1 MLFSLIPADDMTE
14 KNWQK
19 WKILDDYVI
28 LRHKNTSGFII
39 VKGRK
44 DVNAIE
50 RREFSMMSKEYC
62 RYIRTYS
69 ELEGLQ
75 HAHTLVY
82 CGAAAAQGVV
92 MELRQEQDGRVRRS
106 AVLLQDS
113 FARAMQLLR
122 YLCENSIGLEQ
133 WLDVLDD
140 AGQSYELLE
149 NAGEAGIVPDFTGK
163 NLEFCAICRF

>member
-1 MLFSLIPADDMTE
+1 
-14 KNWQK
+14 
-19 WKILDDYVI
+19 
-28 LRHKNTSGFII
+28 
-39 VKGRK
+39 
-44 DVNAIE
+44 
-50 RREFSMMSKEYC
+50 MMSKEYC

-113 FARAMQLLR
+113 FARAMQTASVWSSGWTFWTMQARVMNCWKMQARPGWFPTLPGKTWNFVPYAGFELQILLQITQ
-122 YLCENSIGLEQ
+122 LTHGC
-133 WLDVLDD
+133 
-140 AGQSYELLE
+140 
-149 NAGEAGIVPDFTGK
+149 GEFI
-163 NLEFCAICRF
+163 L

>member
-1 MLFSLIPADDMTE
+1 
-14 KNWQK
+14 
-19 WKILDDYVI
+19 
-28 LRHKNTSGFII
+28 
-39 VKGRK
+39 
-44 DVNAIE
+44 
-50 RREFSMMSKEYC
+50 MMSKEYC

-82 CGAAAAQGVV
+82 CGAAAAQGVA

-149 NAGEAGIVPDFTGK
+149 NAGETGMVPDFTGK

>member
-1 MLFSLIPADDMTE
+1 M
-14 KNWQK
+14 
-19 WKILDDYVI
+19 DDYVI
-28 LRHKNTSGFII
+28 LRHKNTSEFII

-50 RREFSMMSKEYC
+50 RRELSMMSKEYC

-92 MELRQEQDGRVRRS
+92 MELRSE
-106 AVLLQDS
+106 
-113 FARAMQLLR
+113 
-122 YLCENSIGLEQ
+122 
-133 WLDVLDD
+133 
-140 AGQSYELLE
+140 EL
-149 NAGEAGIVPDFTGK
+149 V
-163 NLEFCAICRF
+163 

>member
-1 MLFSLIPADDMTE
+1 
-14 KNWQK
+14 
-19 WKILDDYVI
+19 
-28 LRHKNTSGFII
+28 
-39 VKGRK
+39 
-44 DVNAIE
+44 
-50 RREFSMMSKEYC
+50 MMSKEYC

-113 FARAMQLLR
+113 LPGQCSCCATCVKQHRFGA
-122 YLCENSIGLEQ
+122 
-133 WLDVLDD
+133 V
-140 AGQSYELLE
+140 AGRSGRCRPEL
-149 NAGEAGIVPDFTGK
+149 
-163 NLEFCAICRF
+163 

>member
-1 MLFSLIPADDMTE
+1 
-14 KNWQK
+14 
-19 WKILDDYVI
+19 
-28 LRHKNTSGFII
+28 
-39 VKGRK
+39 
-44 DVNAIE
+44 
-50 RREFSMMSKEYC
+50 MMSKEYC

-122 YLCENSIGLEQ
+122 YLCENSIG
-133 WLDVLDD
+133 
-140 AGQSYELLE
+140 QSYELLE
-149 NAGEAGIVPDFTGK
+149 NAGVAGTVPDFTGK
-163 NLEFCAICRF
+163 NLDFCAICRF

>member
-1 MLFSLIPADDMTE
+1 
-14 KNWQK
+14 
-19 WKILDDYVI
+19 
-28 LRHKNTSGFII
+28 
-39 VKGRK
+39 
-44 DVNAIE
+44 
-50 RREFSMMSKEYC
+50 MMSKEYC

-82 CGAAAAQGVV
+82 C
-92 MELRQEQDGRVRRS
+92 GRVRRS

-149 NAGEAGIVPDFTGK
+149 NAGEAGTVPDFTGK
-163 NLEFCAICRF
+163 NLDFCAICRF

>member
-1 MLFSLIPADDMTE
+1 
-14 KNWQK
+14 
-19 WKILDDYVI
+19 
-28 LRHKNTSGFII
+28 
-39 VKGRK
+39 
-44 DVNAIE
+44 
-50 RREFSMMSKEYC
+50 MMSKEYC

-122 YLCENSIGLEQ
+122 YLCENGVGPEQ
-133 WLDVLDD
+133 WLEVLEDVHQPYQVLDT
-140 AGQSYELLE
+140 SK
-149 NAGEAGIVPDFTGK
+149 NAINIAEEPV
-163 NLEFCAICRF
+163 FCGICRF

>member
-1 MLFSLIPADDMTE
+1 
-14 KNWQK
+14 
-19 WKILDDYVI
+19 
-28 LRHKNTSGFII
+28 
-39 VKGRK
+39 
-44 DVNAIE
+44 
-50 RREFSMMSKEYC
+50 MMSKEYC

-113 FARAMQLLR
+113 LPGQCSCCATCVKTASGWSSGWTFWTMQARVMNCWKMQAWPGRFPTLPGKTWIFVPYAGFELQILLQITQLTHER
-122 YLCENSIGLEQ
+122 
-133 WLDVLDD
+133 
-140 AGQSYELLE
+140 
-149 NAGEAGIVPDFTGK
+149 GEFI
-163 NLEFCAICRF
+163 L

>member
-1 MLFSLIPADDMTE
+1 
-14 KNWQK
+14 
-19 WKILDDYVI
+19 
-28 LRHKNTSGFII
+28 
-39 VKGRK
+39 
-44 DVNAIE
+44 
-50 RREFSMMSKEYC
+50 MMSKEYC

-75 HAHTLVY
+75 HANTLVY

-122 YLCENSIGLEQ
+122 YLCENSVGLEQ

-149 NAGEAGIVPDFTGK
+149 NAGAAGIFPDFTGK
-163 NLEFCAICRF
+163 NLDFCAICRF

>member
-1 MLFSLIPADDMTE
+1 
-14 KNWQK
+14 
-19 WKILDDYVI
+19 
-28 LRHKNTSGFII
+28 
-39 VKGRK
+39 
-44 DVNAIE
+44 
-50 RREFSMMSKEYC
+50 MMSKEYC

-122 YLCENSIGLEQ
+122 YLCETASVWSSGWTFWTMQARVMNCWKMQARPGWFPTLPGKT
-133 WLDVLDD
+133 WNFVPY
-140 AGQSYELLE
+140 AGFELQILLQITQLTHE
-149 NAGEAGIVPDFTGK
+149 RGEFI
-163 NLEFCAICRF
+163 L

>member
-1 MLFSLIPADDMTE
+1 
-14 KNWQK
+14 
-19 WKILDDYVI
+19 
-28 LRHKNTSGFII
+28 
-39 VKGRK
+39 
-44 DVNAIE
+44 
-50 RREFSMMSKEYC
+50 MMSKEYC

-82 CGAAAAQGVV
+82 CGAAVARGVV

-149 NAGEAGIVPDFTGK
+149 NAGEAGTVPDFTGK
-163 NLEFCAICRF
+163 NFDFCAICRF